1 LETDQSFRLLNGA
14 KDDLKRFLSL
24 PQEPDLGGKR
34 KFALENVLK
43 EWDGKS
49 TVHH

>member
-14 KDDLKRFLSL
+14 KDDLKLFLSL

-43 EWDGKS
+43 EWNGES